1 MKYLLLFITVL
12 ILSCRN
18 NTDENSISNIIIKDE
33 IEPNNTIE
41 YSQFIDTDTHINAS
55 FNNSSDID
63 YYHISPTN
71 GFAMDFN
78 ISIEN
83 KDANV
88 QLELLNSNRTLLQL
102 NTKDILNYD
111 SVINLKDILFEDN
124 NYFLKLH
131 SDLESKYELKFTFK
145 NNIIVNNEKEPNNT
159 LENPDYIKSPNEPI
173 YGYFIKNSSNI
184 TIDDILKP
192 YIKPQNIADIDCYK
206 IENSTDINT
215 SINIIL
221 NDADNADMIL
231 FDENFNYLKHGNNN
245 NVSSDFQSGKI
256 YYIALIC
263 YGDKSITKRY
273 SVHYKFN

>member
-12 ILSCRN
+12 ILSCSN
-18 NTDENSISNIIIKDE
+18 NTNENNISNIIIKNE

-41 YSQFIDTDTHINAS
+41 YSQFIDADTHINAG

-83 KDANV
+83 KDAAV
-88 QLELLNSNRTLLQL
+88 QLELLNSSSTLLKL

-111 SVINLKDILFEDN
+111 SVINLKDILFEN
-124 NYFLKLH
+124 TNYFLKLT
-131 SDLESKYELKFTFK
+131 SDSESKYELKFTFK
-145 NNIIVNNEKEPNNT
+145 NNFIVNNEKEPNNT
-159 LENPDYIKSPNEPI
+159 LMNSDYIKLPNEPI
-173 YGYFIKNSSNI
+173 YGYFIKSYSNI
-184 TIDDILKP
+184 TIDDTLKP
-192 YIKPQNIADIDCYK
+192 YIKPQNIVDIDCYK
-206 IENSTDINT
+206 VENSTDIST

-221 NDADNADMIL
+221 SDADNADMIL

-245 NVSSDFQSGKI
+245 NVSSDFQPKKV
-256 YYIALIC
+256 YYIVLIC

-273 SVHYKFN
+273 SIHYKFN